1 MSEHKRVVV
10 YQRVS
15 SDDKDQRPER
25 QVENLKAWA
34 DRNGAE
40 ITGWVVDEGTS
51 ARKVSPLQRQK
62 VHEAIRL
69 AKRTDATAL
78 LVEHLDR
85 WCRTG
90 NRDLAATDF
99 RMEHEHG
106 LDVVMVDM
114 PEGLEGMAYEII
126 RTVKAEYAKE
136 FSDLLGQRIKQ
147 GLALAKKEGWPK
159 GEPGPKPKKP
169 LSKDEVEQIAAWKA
183 EGVGWRRVA
192 HKLSQQRGAFDYAD
206 PKLQRRH
213 RVSDAW
219 VRLRLSERAKSGCPI
234 ARSLSPQSNGVSAN
248 LVENAQP
255 QGREASA

>member
-1 MSEHKRVVV
+1 MISTHQRVVV

-15 SDDKDQRPER
+15 TDDRDQKPER
-25 QVENLKAWA
+25 QVQALKRWA
-34 DRNGAE
+34 DQNGAE

-62 VHEAIRL
+62 VYEAIRL
-69 AKRTDATAL
+69 AKKTGATAL

-99 RMEHEHG
+99 LMEHEHG

-159 GEPGPKPKKP
+159 GEPGPRPKKA
-169 LSKDEVEQIAAWKA
+169 LSKPEVEQIAEWRA

-192 HKLSQQRGAFDYAD
+192 HRLSTQRGAFDYAD
-206 PKLQRRH
+206 PKLQRRY

-219 VRLRLSERAKSGCPI
+219 VRLHLSKRAETGCPV
-234 ARSLSPQSNGVSAN
+234 ARSLVPQSNGQASTVVDSAHP
-248 LVENAQP
+248 EANA
-255 QGREASA
+255 

>member
-1 MSEHKRVVV
+1 M
-10 YQRVS
+10 
-15 SDDKDQRPER
+15 
-25 QVENLKAWA
+25 
-34 DRNGAE
+34 
-40 ITGWVVDEGTS
+40 VDEGTS

-69 AKRTDATAL
+69 AKKTGATAL

-159 GEPGPKPKKP
+159 GEPGPKPKP
-169 LSKDEVEQIAAWKA
+169 PISDVEVHQIAEWKA
-183 EGVGWRRVA
+183 NMGWRRVA
-192 HKLSQQRGAFDYAD
+192 HRLSVERGAFDFAD
-206 PKLQRRH
+206 PKLQRRV

-219 VRLRLSERAKSGCPI
+219 VRLHLSKRAKSGCPV
-234 ARSLSPQSNGVSAN
+234 ARSLIPQSDGGATTVVDSAHP
-248 LVENAQP
+248 EANA
-255 QGREASA
+255 

>member
-1 MSEHKRVVV
+1 MTDHKRVVV

-15 SDDKDQRPER
+15 TDDRDQRPER
-25 QVENLKAWA
+25 QVENLQAWA

-69 AKRTDATAL
+69 AKKTKATAL

-114 PEGLEGMAYEII
+114 PDGLEGMAYEII
-126 RTVKAEYAKE
+126 RVVKAEYAKE
-136 FSDLLGQRIKQ
+136 FSDLLGRRVAQ
-147 GLALAKKEGWPK
+147 GIALAKKQGFPN
-159 GEPGPKPKKP
+159 GAPGPKPKPK
-169 LSKDEVEQIAAWKA
+169 LTATEVRRIKELRDK
-183 EGVGWRRVA
+183 GVGWRRIGLEIS
-192 HKLSQQRGAFDYAD
+192 KDRGAYDVAD
-206 PKLQRRH
+206 PKVQKRLKVTYGWIRQQLAQR
-213 RVSDAW
+213 
-219 VRLRLSERAKSGCPI
+219 EKTGCGI
-234 ARSLSPQSNGVSAN
+234 SRSVLKGTAARSDTEVDDAHG
-248 LVENAQP
+248 
-255 QGREASA
+255 EASA